1 MTKVE
6 FQDHENE
13 KIKSGTQE
21 IRFSWWVFCWLL
33 KFITEAEIDYYYDL
47 LKRILWLHLVFGFA
61 LQHSFHEKLI

>member
-21 IRFSWWVFCWLL
+21 IRFPDEYFVGCWSL
-33 KFITEAEIDYYYDL
+33 
-47 LKRILWLHLVFGFA
+47 
-61 LQHSFHEKLI
+61 